1 MKDGISREE
10 LLKLKISKTLE
21 IPVDK
26 KKIAEEELI
35 EEVDNVIKNIVR
47 EEYPIGEGKTAI
59 VFAVEQEK
67 EGIIF
72 PSTFC
77 YKIIKSNFGLSKQRA
92 KGEMEILDSAF
103 ELNRDMRSI
112 LSKIESEKQAQYRR
126 ECFEK
131 KQKQDLQKT
140 FLLNKNS
147 AIDFAF
153 SPMPLAVVDG
163 IQKELF
169 NDIKKADD
177 KKFFNDGVDFLFM
190 KRIKGLSVK
199 DFLQKISYL
208 SSLIS
213 QGKYD
218 EFNQKI
224 KEGDLKLDFLK
235 WFFDENNEGFEIFKK
250 VLRIMVEKMHEK
262 NIYHR
267 DLHNGNVMIDFKTG
281 LPTIIDFGEGDIG
294 VFETEED
301 NPYRYE
307 IEKMNEN
314 GKMQKVTVFCKTTD
328 EQNIE
333 NVLTELEDC
342 VINNKQIFANILN
355 NSK

>member
-1 MKDGISREE
+1 MKDSISQEE

-21 IPVDK
+21 IPAEK
-26 KKIAEEELI
+26 KKMAEEELI
-35 EEVDNVIKNIVR
+35 EEVDNVIKNIVT
-47 EEYPIGEGKTAI
+47 EEYPIGEGKTAL

-67 EGIIF
+67 EGVIF

-77 YKIIKSNFGLSKQRA
+77 YKIIKSNFGLSKHRA
-92 KGEMEILDSAF
+92 KGEMEILDAAF
-103 ELNRDMRSI
+103 ELNRDMRSV

-147 AIDFAF
+147 AMDFAF

-163 IQKELF
+163 IKKELF
-169 NDIKKADD
+169 DGIKKTDD

-190 KRIKGLSVK
+190 KRIKGLSIK
-199 DFLQKISYL
+199 DFLKKISEL

-213 QGKYD
+213 QEKYD

-224 KEGDLKLDFLK
+224 KEGDLSVEFLK
-235 WFFDENNEGFEIFKK
+235 WFFDENNEGFEIFKH
-250 VLRIMVEKMHEK
+250 VLEIMVEKMHEK

-267 DLHNGNVMIDFKTG
+267 DLHNGNIMIDFKTG
-281 LPTIIDFGEGDIG
+281 LPTIIDFGEGDLG

-301 NPYRYE
+301 SPYRYE
-307 IEKMNEN
+307 TEKKNEN
-314 GKMQKVTVFCKTTD
+314 GKMQKITIFCNKTD
-328 EQNIE
+328 EQNAE

-342 VINNKQIFANILN
+342 VINNKQIFANIFT
-355 NSK
+355 SK